1 MKRFLNLLAAVC
13 CIWLAVACN
22 APAGKG
28 KLKSVD
34 KAEFAVV
41 LGDSSVVLLDVR
53 TPQEFAQGH
62 IEGAINIDVKDSL
75 FISNVQRQVAP
86 GSRVAVYC
94 RSGRRSMS
102 AAQQMVEKGY
112 DVVNLKGG
120 FLAWEE
126 SEK

>member
-22 APAGKG
+22 APAGK
-28 KLKSVD
+28 LKSVE
-34 KAEFAVV
+34 KAEFAQII
-41 LGDSSVVLLDVR
+41 GDGSVVLLDVR

-62 IEGAINIDVKDSL
+62 IAGAINIDVKDSL

>member
-1 MKRFLNLLAAVC
+1 MRKVLNLFALLC
-13 CIWLAVACN
+13 CVAVAAACD
-22 APAGKG
+22 APQG
-28 KLKSVD
+28 KLENMAIAPF
-34 KAEFAVV
+34 AELIKDTA
-41 LGDSSVVLLDVR
+41 VVLLDVR

-62 IEGAINIDVKDSL
+62 IVGAINIDVKDSL

>member
-13 CIWLAVACN
+13 CIWFAVACN
-22 APAGKG
+22 ALAG

-102 AAQQMVEKGY
+102 AAQQMMEKGY

>member
-1 MKRFLNLLAAVC
+1 MKSFLNLLAAVC

-22 APAGKG
+22 APAGK
-28 KLKSVD
+28 LKSVE
-34 KAEFAVV
+34 KAEFAQII
-41 LGDSSVVLLDVR
+41 GDGSVVLLDVR
-53 TPQEFAQGH
+53 TPQEFSEGH

-120 FLAWEE
+120 FLAWKE

>member
-22 APAGKG
+22 TPAG
-28 KLKSVD
+28 KLKSVE
-34 KAEFAVV
+34 KAEFAQII
-41 LGDSSVVLLDVR
+41 GDGSVVLLDVR

-62 IEGAINIDVKDSL
+62 IVGAINIDVKDSL

>member
-13 CIWLAVACN
+13 CIWFAVACN
-22 APAGKG
+22 APAGKS
-28 KLKSVD
+28 KSVD

-62 IEGAINIDVKDSL
+62 IVGAINIDVKDSL

>member
-22 APAGKG
+22 TPAG
-28 KLKSVD
+28 KLKSVE
-34 KAEFAVV
+34 KAEFAQII
-41 LGDSSVVLLDVR
+41 GDGSVVLLDVR
-53 TPQEFAQGH
+53 TPQEFSEGH
-62 IEGAINIDVKDSL
+62 IEGAMNIDVKDSL

>member
-22 APAGKG
+22 APAGK
-28 KLKSVD
+28 LKSVE
-34 KAEFAVV
+34 KAEFAQII
-41 LGDSSVVLLDVR
+41 GDGSVVLLDVR
-53 TPQEFAQGH
+53 TPQEFSEGH
-62 IEGAINIDVKDSL
+62 IEGAMNIDVKDSL

-102 AAQQMVEKGY
+102 AARQMVEKGY

>member
-22 APAGKG
+22 APAGK
-28 KLKSVD
+28 LKSVE
-34 KAEFAVV
+34 KAEFAQII
-41 LGDSSVVLLDVR
+41 GDGSVILLDVR
-53 TPQEFAQGH
+53 TPQEFSEGH
-62 IEGAINIDVKDSL
+62 IVGAINIDVKDSL
-75 FISNVQRQVAP
+75 FITNVQRQIAP

>member
-1 MKRFLNLLAAVC
+1 MKSFLNLLAAVC

-22 APAGKG
+22 VTAGK
-28 KLKSVD
+28 LDSVE

-62 IEGAINIDVKDSL
+62 IVGAINIDVKDSL
-75 FISNVQRQVAP
+75 FITNVQRQIAP

-112 DVVNLKGG
+112 DVVNLEGG

>member
-22 APAGKG
+22 APAGK
-28 KLKSVD
+28 LKSVE
-34 KAEFAVV
+34 KAEFAQII
-41 LGDSSVVLLDVR
+41 GDGSVGLLDVR

-62 IEGAINIDVKDSL
+62 IVGAINIDVKDSL

>member
-22 APAGKG
+22 APAGK
-28 KLKSVD
+28 LKSVE
-34 KAEFAVV
+34 KAEFAQII
-41 LGDSSVVLLDVR
+41 GDGSVVLLDVR

>member
-22 APAGKG
+22 VTAG

-34 KAEFAVV
+34 KAEFAQII
-41 LGDSSVVLLDVR
+41 GDGSVVLLDVR
-53 TPQEFAQGH
+53 TPQEFSEGH
-62 IEGAINIDVKDSL
+62 IEGAMNIDVKDSL
-75 FISNVQRQVAP
+75 FITNVQRQIAP

-112 DVVNLKGG
+112 DVVNLEGG

>member
-22 APAGKG
+22 APAG

-62 IEGAINIDVKDSL
+62 IVGAINIDVKDSL

>member
-22 APAGKG
+22 APAGK
-28 KLKSVD
+28 LKSVE
-34 KAEFAVV
+34 KAEFAQII
-41 LGDSSVVLLDVR
+41 GDGSVVLLDVR
-53 TPQEFAQGH
+53 TPQEFSEGH

>member
-22 APAGKG
+22 APAGK
-28 KLKSVD
+28 LKSVD
-34 KAEFAVV
+34 KAEFAQII
-41 LGDSSVVLLDVR
+41 GDGSVVLLDVR
-53 TPQEFAQGH
+53 TPQEFSEGH
-62 IEGAINIDVKDSL
+62 IEGAMNIDVKDSL
-75 FISNVQRQVAP
+75 FITNVQRQIAP

-94 RSGRRSMS
+94 RSGRRSMT
-102 AAQQMVEKGY
+102 AAHQMVEKGY
-112 DVVNLKGG
+112 DVVNLEGG

>member
-22 APAGKG
+22 APAGK
-28 KLKSVD
+28 LKSVD
-34 KAEFAVV
+34 KAEFAQII
-41 LGDSSVVLLDVR
+41 GDGSVVLLDVR

-62 IEGAINIDVKDSL
+62 IVGAINIDVKDSL

>member
-1 MKRFLNLLAAVC
+1 MLAAVC

-22 APAGKG
+22 APAGK
-28 KLKSVD
+28 LKSVE
-34 KAEFAVV
+34 KAEFAQII
-41 LGDSSVVLLDVR
+41 GDGSVVLLDVR

-62 IEGAINIDVKDSL
+62 IVGAINIDVKDSL

>member
-13 CIWLAVACN
+13 CIWFAVACN
-22 APAGKG
+22 APAGK
-28 KLKSVD
+28 LKSVE
-34 KAEFAVV
+34 KAEFAQII
-41 LGDSSVVLLDVR
+41 GDGSVVLLDVR
-53 TPQEFAQGH
+53 TPQEFSEGH
-62 IEGAINIDVKDSL
+62 IEGAVNIDVKDSL
-75 FISNVQRQVAP
+75 FISNVQSQIAP

-102 AAQQMVEKGY
+102 AARQMVENGY
-112 DVVNLKGG
+112 DVVNLEGG

>member
-22 APAGKG
+22 APAGN
-28 KLKSVD
+28 LKSVE
-34 KAEFAVV
+34 KAEFAQII
-41 LGDSSVVLLDVR
+41 GDGSVVLLDVR

-62 IEGAINIDVKDSL
+62 IVGAINIDVKDSL

>member
-1 MKRFLNLLAAVC
+1 MKSFLNLLAAVC

-22 APAGKG
+22 APAGK
-28 KLKSVD
+28 LKSVE
-34 KAEFAVV
+34 KAEFAQII
-41 LGDSSVVLLDVR
+41 GDGSVVLLDVR

-62 IEGAINIDVKDSL
+62 IVGAINIDVKDSL

>member
-1 MKRFLNLLAAVC
+1 V
-13 CIWLAVACN
+13 
-22 APAGKG
+22 
-28 KLKSVD
+28 
-34 KAEFAVV
+34 
-41 LGDSSVVLLDVR
+41 
-53 TPQEFAQGH
+53 
-62 IEGAINIDVKDSL
+62 GAINIDVKDSL

>member
-22 APAGKG
+22 APAGK
-28 KLKSVD
+28 LKSVE
-34 KAEFAVV
+34 KAEFAQII
-41 LGDSSVVLLDVR
+41 GDGSVVLLDVR
-53 TPQEFAQGH
+53 TPQEFSEGH
-62 IEGAINIDVKDSL
+62 IEGAMNIDVKDSL

>member
-1 MKRFLNLLAAVC
+1 MKSFLNLLAAVC

-22 APAGKG
+22 APAGK
-28 KLKSVD
+28 LKSVE
-34 KAEFAVV
+34 KAEFAQII
-41 LGDSSVVLLDVR
+41 GDGSVVLLDVR
-53 TPQEFAQGH
+53 TPLEFAQGH
-62 IEGAINIDVKDSL
+62 IVGAINIDVKDSL

>member
-22 APAGKG
+22 APAGK
-28 KLKSVD
+28 LKSVE
-34 KAEFAVV
+34 KAEFAQII
-41 LGDSSVVLLDVR
+41 GDGSVVLLDVR

-62 IEGAINIDVKDSL
+62 IVGAINIDVKDSL

>member
-22 APAGKG
+22 APAGK
-28 KLKSVD
+28 LKSVD
-34 KAEFAVV
+34 KAECALV

-62 IEGAINIDVKDSL
+62 IVGAINIDVKDSL

>member
-22 APAGKG
+22 APAGK
-28 KLKSVD
+28 LKSVE
-34 KAEFAVV
+34 KAEFAQII
-41 LGDSSVVLLDVR
+41 GDGSVVLLDVR

-62 IEGAINIDVKDSL
+62 IVGAINIDVKDSL

-86 GSRVAVYC
+86 GRRVAVYC

>member
-1 MKRFLNLLAAVC
+1 MKSFLNLLAAVC

-22 APAGKG
+22 APAGK
-28 KLKSVD
+28 LKSVE
-34 KAEFAVV
+34 KAEFAQII
-41 LGDSSVVLLDVR
+41 GDGSVVLLDVR
-53 TPQEFAQGH
+53 TPQEFSEGH
-62 IEGAINIDVKDSL
+62 IEGAMNIDVKDSL

>member
-22 APAGKG
+22 APAGK
-28 KLKSVD
+28 LKSVD
-34 KAEFAVV
+34 KAEFAQII
-41 LGDSSVVLLDVR
+41 GDGSVVLLDVR

-62 IEGAINIDVKDSL
+62 IMGAINIDVKDSL

>member
-22 APAGKG
+22 APAGK
-28 KLKSVD
+28 LKSVE
-34 KAEFAVV
+34 KAEFAQII
-41 LGDSSVVLLDVR
+41 GDGSVVLLDVR

-62 IEGAINIDVKDSL
+62 IVGAINIDVKDSL
-75 FISNVQRQVAP
+75 FIYNVQRQVAP

>member
-22 APAGKG
+22 APAGK
-28 KLKSVD
+28 LKSVE
-34 KAEFAVV
+34 KAEFAQII
-41 LGDSSVVLLDVR
+41 GDGSVVLLDVR
-53 TPQEFAQGH
+53 TPQEFSEGH
-62 IEGAINIDVKDSL
+62 IEGAMNIDVKDSL
-75 FISNVQRQVAP
+75 FITNVQRQIAP

-94 RSGRRSMS
+94 RSGRRSMT
-102 AAQQMVEKGY
+102 AAHQMVEKGY
-112 DVVNLKGG
+112 DVVNLEGG